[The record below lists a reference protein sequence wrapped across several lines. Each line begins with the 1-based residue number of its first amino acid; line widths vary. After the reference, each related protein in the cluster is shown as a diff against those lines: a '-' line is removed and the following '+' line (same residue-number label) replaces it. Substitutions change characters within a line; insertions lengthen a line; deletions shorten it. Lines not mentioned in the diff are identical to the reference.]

1 MASKFKDLLIRLGLD
16 DKQFQSQFTKVERQ
30 LTRFSN
36 NAQRV
41 GKSLTT
47 NVTLPLTLAAGAAVK
62 TFADFDRLEKG
73 LDVFADTSTSGAE
86 ELNRLLDVVRDAR
99 TTLDLKS
106 AASASLQLQAVGIS
120 ADRARETI
128 KQLGIAATVSG
139 SQAED
144 IGEITR
150 QFAQALSV
158 GRVLE
163 QDLRIIKSRIPA
175 IGKVLQDE
183 FGTVTAEGLRA
194 ANISADE
201 FVDRLT
207 NAIATN
213 QQFQNVQI
221 SLAKAIETFGVNM
234 QIAISRIGE
243 LISETLD
250 LPALLDSI
258 TTQIDRFTVFLDSL
272 SESHRKAIVQVG
284 LFLAAI
290 GPVIFV
296 VGGTLKSILGLV
308 NGIAGLALSLVGL
321 KKSNIA
327 IIRSLRL
334 LGQTS
339 ITTSRGV
346 FLLGAAIRSVIIPVA
361 VISAALVGLKLVFDR
376 YSDSIARANHAQD
389 AIRKAQSE
397 SKNTVRQTREELDK
411 YILLLESENTSNSD
425 KIKALNQL
433 NELTNN
439 AFVGVKILANETVGL
454 TKAQN
459 DYFSSLEK
467 QTEILELRKE
477 QKKLEEGI
485 KLTKLMMTQGQQVT
499 GNYAQG
505 LGDGANAANQFGN
518 SLQGLDDTEL
528 KKLEKDL
535 ETINNKIASLGQQ
548 QALNKLEL
556 DAKKLQE
563 EVSNFAT
570 TLESD
575 LQKADVLGS
584 AFNTEKID
592 LVKEKLGIV
601 KKAFEAA
608 YDNQT
613 LRANLPLQ
621 DELLA
626 KIRNLESQ
634 LKSLE
639 TSTFFADLN
648 RELAGIQKK
657 GEALGITQQLISQEQ
672 LDALQQGLEK
682 AISLDAP
689 LKEIDRLK
697 GKIDELRSSLAGSPI
712 QPIDAKSNQNIRTA
726 VISLDEMGGYY
737 ANINGKVK
745 EVNKEVYELGELT
758 KKAQES
764 SKGVET
770 NWEKVYQSIVNKSTG
785 IKKAVL
791 QNFEKIIGGVNNAA
805 NSIVEGISN
814 AFSIRKE
821 AREDLAQAE
830 EELRKLRSSGEAS
843 ASEIQNIQDTILSLN
858 ETIQSTNLFSAI
870 GDAIK
875 NLVVEIGKAIAKA
888 LILAGLLTILGSL
901 FPALGLAGLPTGPG
915 AFGKIFT
922 SALFG
927 GGRFELANGGL
938 VYGPV
943 NALVGEGAGTNR
955 RNPEVVAPLDKLK
968 AIIGDTG
975 GNGFVA
981 STRLTG
987 SDLLLVVERAKRQRD
1002 R

>member
-16 DKQFQSQFTKVERQ
+16 DKQFQAQFTKIERQ

-106 AASASLQLQAVGIS
+106 AANASLQLQAVGIS

-207 NAIATN
+207 KAIATN
-213 QQFQNVQI
+213 QKFQNVQI
-221 SLAKAIETFGVNM
+221 SLAKAIETFSVNM
-234 QIAISRIGE
+234 QIATSRIGQ
-243 LISETLD
+243 LISETLN
-250 LPALLDSI
+250 LPALLDRV

-272 SESHRKAIVQVG
+272 SESHRRAIIQVG

-290 GPVIFV
+290 GPISFV
-296 VGGTLKSILGLV
+296 VGGTLKSILGLI
-308 NGIAGLALSLVGL
+308 NGLGGLVISLISIP
-321 KKSNIA
+321 KSNVKT
-327 IIRSLRL
+327 IRSLRL

-339 ITTSRGV
+339 LATSRGL
-346 FLLGAAIRSVIIPVA
+346 FLLGAAIRSAIVPLA
-361 VISAALVGLKLVFDR
+361 VISAAVVGLKLVFDR
-376 YSDSIARANHAQD
+376 YSDSVARANQAQD
-389 AIRKAQSE
+389 AIRKAQAE
-397 SKNTVRQTREELDK
+397 SKNVVRQNREELDK
-411 YILLLESENTSNSD
+411 YILLLESENTSNSA
-425 KIKALNQL
+425 KIKALDQL
-433 NELTNN
+433 NQLTNN
-439 AFVGVKILANETVGL
+439 AFAGVKILANETVGL
-454 TKAQN
+454 TKAQD
-459 DYFSSLEK
+459 DYFSSLERE
-467 QTEILELRKE
+467 TEILELRKE

-485 KLTKLMMTQGQQVT
+485 KLTKLMMTQGQQAT
-499 GNYAQG
+499 GQYAQG
-505 LGDGANAANQFGN
+505 LGDGANAANQFSN

-535 ETINNKIASLGQQ
+535 EIINNKIASLAQQ
-548 QALNKLEL
+548 QFADNTILEAEKLKEYISTWTQALEKDLE
-556 DAKKLQE
+556 
-563 EVSNFAT
+563 
-570 TLESD
+570 
-575 LQKADVLGS
+575 KADVLGK
-584 AFNTEKID
+584 AFNTEKIEVVRQQLD
-592 LVKEKLGIV
+592 IL

-608 YDNQT
+608 YDDKNLRENDALQT
-613 LRANLPLQ
+613 QLTAKLRQ
-621 DELLA
+621 
-626 KIRNLESQ
+626 LESQ

-639 TSTFFADLN
+639 TATFFADLN
-648 RELAGIQKK
+648 KQLDDIQKK
-657 GEALGITQQLISQEQ
+657 GLGLGVDQQLISQEQ

-689 LKEIDRLK
+689 IAQIDKLKR
-697 GKIDELRSSLAGSPI
+697 KIDEIKTELVGDPI
-712 QPIDAKSNQNIRTA
+712 QPIDARSNENIKIA
-726 VISLDEMGGYY
+726 VVSLDDMGGYY
-737 ANINGKVK
+737 ANINGKIK
-745 EVNKEVYELGELT
+745 EVNKETYEFAQLT

-764 SKGVET
+764 SKGVEL
-770 NWEKVYQSIVNKSTG
+770 NWDKVLQTIIDKSSGIEKVLLENFDAVVN
-785 IKKAVL
+785 
-791 QNFEKIIGGVNNAA
+791 GVARGA
-805 NSIVEGISN
+805 DLIVESISN
-814 AFSIRKE
+814 AFRIKKE
-821 AREDLAQAE
+821 AREDLAEAE
-830 EELRKLRSSGEAS
+830 QELRKLRSSGEAS
-843 ASEIQNIQDTILSLN
+843 ASEIQNIQDRILSLN

-870 GDAIK
+870 GDSIK
-875 NLVVEIGKAIAKA
+875 KLVVEIGKAIAKA
-888 LILAGLLTILGSL
+888 LIFAGILTLLGSA
-901 FPALGLAGLPTGPG
+901 FPALGAILPTGPG
-915 AFGKIFT
+915 AFGKLFK
-922 SALFG
+922 SGLFG
-927 GGRFELANGGL
+927 TPFESGGL

-943 NALVGEGAGTNR
+943 NALIGEGTGTNR

-975 GNGFVA
+975 GSGFVA

>member
-1 MASKFKDLLIRLGLD
+1 MANKFKDLLIRLGID
-16 DKQFQSQFTKVERQ
+16 DKQFQSQLTKVDRQ
-30 LTRFSN
+30 LIRFSN
-36 NAQRV
+36 NAQKL

-86 ELNRLLDVVRDAR
+86 ELEKLLDIVRDAR

-175 IGKVLQDE
+175 IGKILQDE

-221 SLAKAIETFGVNM
+221 SLAKAIETFSVNM
-234 QIAISRIGE
+234 QVAASRIGE
-243 LISETLD
+243 LISKTLD
-250 LPALLDSI
+250 LPSLLESI
-258 TTQIDRFTVFLDSL
+258 TTQIDRFTVFLNSL
-272 SESHRKAIVQVG
+272 NETQKRAVVQIG
-284 LFLAAI
+284 IFIAAL
-290 GPVIFV
+290 GPVVFIV
-296 VGGTLKSILGLV
+296 SSVYKSLFIL
-308 NGIAGLALSLVGL
+308 S
-321 KKSNIA
+321 SA
-327 IIRSLRL
+327 IIASGARLLSFVGFSTKAVLSLRL
-334 LGQTS
+334 LSAST
-339 ITTSRGV
+339 ITASRAVFILSAAIKTTVLPLAILTGV
-346 FLLGAAIRSVIIPVA
+346 VLGAKYAYD
-361 VISAALVGLKLVFDR
+361 KLVQ
-376 YSDSIARANHAQD
+376 SIAKANRGQD
-389 AIRKAQSE
+389 AVRKAQLDA
-397 SKNTVRQTREELDK
+397 KDAVKQNREELDE
-411 YILLLESENTSNSD
+411 YISVLENENASHSD
-425 KIKALNQL
+425 KEKALNTL
-433 NELTNN
+433 NDLTDN
-439 AFVGVKILANETVGL
+439 AFAGVRILETGTEGL

-459 DYFSSLEK
+459 NYFDSLSK
-467 QTEILELRKE
+467 TVQLKKLRKE
-477 QKKLEEGI
+477 QTQLREEIYAINTAI
-485 KLTKLMMTQGQQVT
+485 KNGTKSNKAYTNSMQIGAYAGTQF
-499 GNYAQG
+499 
-505 LGDGANAANQFGN
+505 AA
-518 SLQGLDDTEL
+518 SLQDGGKNARSEL
-528 KKLEKDL
+528 KQLG
-535 ETINNKIASLGQQ
+535 ETIKVVEDRIRELLRTQTLDKA
-548 QALNKLEL
+548 ALEVEKLK
-556 DAKKLQE
+556 A
-563 EVSNFAT
+563 EVSEFSTNLAK
-570 TLESD
+570 D

-608 YDNQT
+608 YDNET

-626 KIRNLESQ
+626 KIRNLETQ
-634 LKSLE
+634 LKALE
-639 TSTFFADLN
+639 NATFFADLN
-648 RELAGIQKK
+648 KELTDIQRK
-657 GEALGITQQLISQEQ
+657 GETLGITQQLISQEQ

-689 LKEIDRLK
+689 IGQIDRLK
-697 GKIDELRSSLAGSPI
+697 RKIDELRTSLAGNPVE
-712 QPIDAKSNQNIRTA
+712 PIDARSSQNIKTA
-726 VISLDEMGGYY
+726 IVSLDDMGGYY
-737 ANINGKVK
+737 ANINGKIK
-745 EVNKEVYELGELT
+745 EVNKETYELSQLT

-764 SKGVET
+764 SKGVEL
-770 NWEKVYQSIVNKSTG
+770 NWDKVLQTIIDKSSGIEKVLLENFDAVVN
-785 IKKAVL
+785 
-791 QNFEKIIGGVNNAA
+791 GVARGA
-805 NSIVEGISN
+805 DLIVESISN
-814 AFSIRKE
+814 AFRIKKE
-821 AREDLAQAE
+821 AREDLAEAE
-830 EELRKLRSSGEAS
+830 QELRKLRSSGEAS
-843 ASEIQNIQDTILSLN
+843 ASEIQNIQDRILSLN

-870 GDAIK
+870 GDSIK
-875 NLVVEIGKAIAKA
+875 KLVVEIGKAIAKA
-888 LILAGLLTILGSL
+888 LIFAGILTLLGSA
-901 FPALGLAGLPTGPG
+901 FPALGALLPTGPG
-915 AFGKIFT
+915 AFGKLFK
-922 SALFG
+922 SGLFG
-927 GGRFELANGGL
+927 TPFESGGL

-943 NALVGEGAGTNR
+943 NALIGEGTGTNR

>member
-1 MASKFKDLLIRLGLD
+1 MANKFKDLLIRLGLD

-150 QFAQALSV
+150 QFAQALSI

-175 IGKVLQDE
+175 IGKILQDE

-296 VGGTLKSILGLV
+296 VGGVAKALLSLTSAIGAVVLGLV
-308 NGIAGLALSLVGL
+308 NFAGFNS
-321 KKSNIA
+321 KA
-327 IIRSLRL
+327 IQSLRL
-334 LGQTS
+334 LGSTS
-339 ITTSRGV
+339 IATSRGV
-346 FLLGAAIRSVIIPVA
+346 FLLGAAIRTTILPIA
-361 VISAALVGLKLVFDR
+361 IISAAVIGLKLAYDKFTESV
-376 YSDSIARANHAQD
+376 AKANRGQD
-389 AIRKAQSE
+389 AVRKAQKAAKAE
-397 SKNTVRQTREELDK
+397 AKKNTEVLDK
-411 YILLLESENTSNSD
+411 YVSVLEDENSSNSD
-425 KIKALNQL
+425 KTKALETL
-433 NELTNN
+433 NSLTDN
-439 AFVGVKILANETVGL
+439 AFVGVKILGKETEGL

-459 DYFSSLEK
+459 DYFDSLSKTVQLENLRNVQKDLQEEIEQTKNSIDNSLNTNESYAKGLQFGAYAGSQFTSNLQSLGKTTDTDLKLLEK
-467 QTEILELRKE
+467 
-477 QKKLEEGI
+477 
-485 KLTKLMMTQGQQVT
+485 
-499 GNYAQG
+499 N
-505 LGDGANAANQFGN
+505 
-518 SLQGLDDTEL
+518 LDD
-528 KKLEKDL
+528 
-535 ETINNKIASLGQQ
+535 INSRIAELGQQ
-548 QALNKLEL
+548 QALDKLAL

-626 KIRNLESQ
+626 KIRNLETQ
-634 LKSLE
+634 LKALE
-639 TSTFFADLN
+639 NATFFADLN
-648 RELAGIQKK
+648 KELTDIQKK
-657 GEALGITQQLISQEQ
+657 GETLGITQQLISQEQ

-697 GKIDELRSSLAGSPI
+697 GKIDEIRSSLAGSPI
-712 QPIDAKSNQNIRTA
+712 QPIDARSNQNIRTA
-726 VISLDEMGGYY
+726 VISLDDMGGYY
-737 ANINGKVK
+737 ANINGKIK
-745 EVNKEVYELGELT
+745 EVNKETYEFAQLT

-764 SKGVET
+764 SKGVEL
-770 NWEKVYQSIVNKSTG
+770 NWDKVLQTIIDKSSGIEKVLLENFDAVVN
-785 IKKAVL
+785 
-791 QNFEKIIGGVNNAA
+791 GVARGA
-805 NSIVEGISN
+805 DLIVESISN
-814 AFSIRKE
+814 AFRIKKE
-821 AREDLAQAE
+821 AREDLAEAE
-830 EELRKLRSSGEAS
+830 QELKKLRSSGEAS
-843 ASEIQNIQDTILSLN
+843 ASEIQNIQDRILSLN

-870 GDAIK
+870 GDSIK
-875 NLVVEIGKAIAKA
+875 KLVVEIGKAIAKA
-888 LILAGLLTILGSL
+888 LIFAGILTLLGSA
-901 FPALGLAGLPTGPG
+901 FPALGAILPTGPG
-915 AFGKIFT
+915 AFGKLFK
-922 SALFG
+922 SGLFG
-927 GGRFELANGGL
+927 TPFESGGL

-943 NALVGEGAGTNR
+943 NALIGEGTGTNR

>member
-16 DKQFQSQFTKVERQ
+16 DKQFQAQFTKIERQ

-106 AASASLQLQAVGIS
+106 AANASLQLQAVGIS

-207 NAIATN
+207 KAIATN
-213 QQFQNVQI
+213 QKFQNVQI
-221 SLAKAIETFGVNM
+221 SLAKAIETFSVNM
-234 QIAISRIGE
+234 QIATSRIGQ
-243 LISETLD
+243 LISETLN
-250 LPALLDSI
+250 LPALLDRV

-272 SESHRKAIVQVG
+272 SESHRRAIIQVG

-290 GPVIFV
+290 GPISFV
-296 VGGTLKSILGLV
+296 VGGTLKSILGLI
-308 NGIAGLALSLVGL
+308 NGLGGLVISLISIP
-321 KKSNIA
+321 KSNVKT
-327 IIRSLRL
+327 IRSLRL

-339 ITTSRGV
+339 LATSRGL
-346 FLLGAAIRSVIIPVA
+346 FLLGAAIRSAIVPLA
-361 VISAALVGLKLVFDR
+361 VISAAVVGLKLVFDR
-376 YSDSIARANHAQD
+376 YSDSVARANQAQD
-389 AIRKAQSE
+389 AIRKAQAE
-397 SKNTVRQTREELDK
+397 SKNVVRQNREELDK
-411 YILLLESENTSNSD
+411 YILLLESENTSNSA
-425 KIKALNQL
+425 KIKALDQL
-433 NELTNN
+433 NQLTNN
-439 AFVGVKILANETVGL
+439 AFAGVKILANETVGL
-454 TKAQN
+454 TKAQD
-459 DYFSSLEK
+459 DYFSSLERE
-467 QTEILELRKE
+467 TEILELRKE

-485 KLTKLMMTQGQQVT
+485 KLTKLMMTQGQQAT
-499 GNYAQG
+499 GQYAQG
-505 LGDGANAANQFGN
+505 LGDGANAANQFSN
-518 SLQGLDDTEL
+518 SLQGLDNTEL

-535 ETINNKIASLGQQ
+535 EIINNKIASLAQQ
-548 QALNKLEL
+548 QFADNTILEAEKLKEYISTWTQALEKDLE
-556 DAKKLQE
+556 
-563 EVSNFAT
+563 
-570 TLESD
+570 
-575 LQKADVLGS
+575 KADVLGK
-584 AFNTEKID
+584 AFNTEKIEVVRQQLD
-592 LVKEKLGIV
+592 IV

-608 YDNQT
+608 YDNENLRENDALQT
-613 LRANLPLQ
+613 QLTAKLRQ
-621 DELLA
+621 
-626 KIRNLESQ
+626 LESQ

-639 TSTFFADLN
+639 TATFFADLN
-648 RELAGIQKK
+648 KQLDDIQKK
-657 GEALGITQQLISQEQ
+657 GLGLGVDQQLISQEQ

-689 LKEIDRLK
+689 IAQIDKLKR
-697 GKIDELRSSLAGSPI
+697 KIDEIRTELAGDPI
-712 QPIDAKSNQNIRTA
+712 QPIDARSNENIKIA
-726 VISLDEMGGYY
+726 VGSLDDMGGYY
-737 ANINGKVK
+737 ANINGKIK
-745 EVNKEVYELGELT
+745 EVNKETYEFAELT
-758 KKAQES
+758 KKAQQS
-764 SKGVET
+764 SKDVEL
-770 NWEKVYQSIVNKSTG
+770 NWDKVLQ
-785 IKKAVL
+785 AVINNSSGLSKVLL
-791 QNFEKIIGGVNNAA
+791 QNFEAVVSGVRNLAG
-805 NSIVEGISN
+805 SIVDSISD
-814 AFSIRKE
+814 AFSIKKE
-821 AREDLAQAE
+821 AREDLAKAE

-843 ASEIQNIQDTILSLN
+843 ASEIENIKDRILELN
-858 ETIQSTNLFSAI
+858 ETIQNTNLFSAI
-870 GDAIK
+870 GESIK
-875 NLVVEIGKAIAKA
+875 QLVVEIGKAIAKA
-888 LILAGLLTILGSL
+888 LIFAGILTLLGSA
-901 FPALGLAGLPTGPG
+901 FPALGALLPTGPG
-915 AFGKIFT
+915 AFGKLFL
-922 SALFG
+922 SGLFG
-927 GGRFELANGGL
+927 SQVPLANGGL

-968 AIIGDTG
+968 AIIGDTE